1 MFQHPSFQHAFQ
13 HASHISMSGKLLP
26 IPAEWGEP
34 VSAPPAAI
42 MPVTMPTSTPAVRSG
57 GRKRKAA
64 SGPPPPPD
72 PRVGDVD
79 SWLSSVRVSLEASL
93 GSVGACSSISAG
105 NSSTAKARAKGTP
118 VEQQKQQTRGEVEW
132 PQAQGEEEALH
143 VTPGVRMQQ
152 QADTSRDRYSGHGS
166 NASCTP
172 ALAETIRSA
181 IQSARSF
188 ESRTKMYELNLDT
201 VLSSTSYRS
210 LMKQVFGSDGS
221 IMPSSTM
228 PTAGTSQADKLL
240 SARIPTITRSF
251 EVCRHS
257 HRRGLF
263 HIDFFWLRA
272 DAEQLVMHMTS

>member
-1 MFQHPSFQHAFQ
+1 M
-13 HASHISMSGKLLP
+13 
-26 IPAEWGEP
+26 
-34 VSAPPAAI
+34 
-42 MPVTMPTSTPAVRSG
+42 
-57 GRKRKAA
+57 
-64 SGPPPPPD
+64 
-72 PRVGDVD
+72 
-79 SWLSSVRVSLEASL
+79 
-93 GSVGACSSISAG
+93 
-105 NSSTAKARAKGTP
+105 
-118 VEQQKQQTRGEVEW
+118 EW